1 MRARM
6 HLTLTG
12 PGGVPVAERDA
23 TNSVMRS
30 GAELVGR
37 LFAGGGTGI
46 THMAVGT
53 SDAAETDAFTTT
65 ALANSDGNGGA
76 GLVGDTEAPIAAAAF
91 STTTDEAKRL
101 VLVRVRATLP
111 AAAAV
116 GKVREAGLVSRAD
129 GGDPVLYNRV
139 TFAPIGKGDDH
150 ELTMFWEVSFPYGDL
165 QWLL

>member
-6 HLTLTG
+6 HLTLIG
-12 PGGVPVAERDA
+12 PDGVRVAERRA
-23 TNSVMRS
+23 RNSVMRS

-53 SDAAETDAFTTT
+53 SDDQPEGFTTT
-65 ALANSDGNGGA
+65 ALANSDGAGGL
-76 GLVGDTEAPIAAAAF
+76 GLVGATEAAIAPAAF
-91 STTTDEAKRL
+91 TTVTDETRRL

-111 AAAAV
+111 PDAAV
-116 GKVREAGLVSRAD
+116 GKVREAGLVARAD
-129 GGDPVLYNRV
+129 GGDAVLYNRV

>member
-12 PGGVPVAERDA
+12 PGGVAIAEREA
-23 TNSVMRS
+23 RNSVMRS

-37 LFAGGGTGI
+37 LFVGGGTGI
-46 THMAVGT
+46 THMGVGT
-53 SDAAETDAFTTT
+53 SDAPEDDAFTTT
-65 ALANSDGNGGA
+65 ALANSDGAGGP
-76 GLVGDTEAPIAAAAF
+76 GLGGPTEAAIAPAAF
-91 STTTDEAKRL
+91 STTIDETRRL

-111 AAAAV
+111 APAAV
-116 GKVREAGLVSRAD
+116 GNVREAGLISHGD
-129 GGDPVLYNRV
+129 GEPILYNRV